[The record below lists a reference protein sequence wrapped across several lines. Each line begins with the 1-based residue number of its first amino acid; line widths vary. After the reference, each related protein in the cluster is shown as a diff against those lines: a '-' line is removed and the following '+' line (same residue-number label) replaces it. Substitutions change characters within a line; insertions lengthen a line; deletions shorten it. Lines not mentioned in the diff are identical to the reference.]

1 MITLDTPPR
10 EQSLDGATDTRLV
23 SLCLAGD
30 ENAFA
35 AIMRRNNQRLFRV
48 ARSILKNDAEAEDA
62 VQESY
67 LKAFLHLDTF
77 QGRSALSTWLTRLAI
92 NESLGRIRHQH
103 RHEQVRLADI
113 DDWSAGNAWSKMIAM
128 SLGDNQPER
137 NMAQTELRQI
147 LEDAIDRLPE
157 KFRPVFVMRDV
168 EGMSGRETAEILDIP
183 EATVKTRCFRARRL
197 LRKDLRRRFQG
208 DLTQT
213 FSFLGLRCDRMV
225 AGVLA
230 RLREKN
236 AMGP

>member
-1 MITLDTPPR
+1 
-10 EQSLDGATDTRLV
+10 
-23 SLCLAGD
+23 
-30 ENAFA
+30 
-35 AIMRRNNQRLFRV
+35 
-48 ARSILKNDAEAEDA
+48 LKNDAEAEDA

-77 QGRSALSTWLTRLAI
+77 QGRSTLSTWLTRLAI
-92 NESLGRIRHQH
+92 NESLGPIRHQH
-103 RHEQVRLADI
+103 RHEQVRLANI

-137 NMAQTELRQI
+137 SMAQTELRQI

-183 EATVKTRCFRARRL
+183 EATVKTRCLRARRL
-197 LRKDLRRRFQG
+197 LRKDLRRRLQG

-213 FSFLGLRCDRMV
+213 FSFLGLRCDRLV

-236 AMGP
+236 AMGR

>member
-48 ARSILKNDAEAEDA
+48 ARSILKDDAEAEDA

-77 QGRSALSTWLTRLAI
+77 QGRSTLSTWLTRLAI

-197 LRKDLRRRFQG
+197 LRKDLRRRLQG

-213 FSFLGLRCDRMV
+213 FPFLSLRCDRMV

>member
-35 AIMRRNNQRLFRV
+35 AITRRNNQRLFRV
-48 ARSILKNDAEAEDA
+48 ARSILKDDAEAEDA
-62 VQESY
+62 VQESN
-67 LKAFLHLDTF
+67 LKAFLHQDNF
-77 QGRSALSTWLTRLAI
+77 QARSTLSTWLTRLAI
-92 NESLGRIRHQH
+92 NESLGRIRHQD
-103 RHEQVRLADI
+103 RHEQLRLADI
-113 DDWSAGNAWSKMIAM
+113 DDWSTGNAWSKMIAM

-137 NMAQTELRQI
+137 SMAQTELRQI

-183 EATVKTRCFRARRL
+183 EATVKTRCFRARPL
-197 LRKDLRRRFQG
+197 LRKDLRRRLQG

-225 AGVLA
+225 ASVLA